1 MISLSIF
8 VVQNLK
14 RMKKTI
20 LLASLFM
27 LTLGFNSCGSED
39 SKTDEHQEETSN
51 NTTTENTE
59 IAALDAN
66 EVKALD
72 NTESENVYVAPPK
85 AAKGTKV
92 LIKTS
97 MGDVKVLLYD
107 ETPGH
112 RDNFVKLVKE
122 KFYNDIL
129 FHRVIKDFMIQ
140 TGDPVSVGAAQGVN
154 LGAGGPGYTLPAE
167 IIPGLFHKKGALSA
181 ARQGDQ
187 TNPLKASSGSQFYIV
202 TGKVT
207 PRAQL
212 DQMAAQQNK
221 QAQDQAVG
229 AFLEDPKNAAY
240 MEQYKA
246 FQAMYQTQDQAKMA
260 EAQKGF
266 ETLIAEITPLAT
278 ANLELPGYTEE
289 QKKVYETIG
298 GTPFLDNNYTVFG
311 EVIEGLDIVDKIGL
325 VATAPGDRPVEDV
338 KIISM
343 EIVKK

>member
-1 MISLSIF
+1 M
-8 VVQNLK
+8 VQNLIK
-14 RMKKTI
+14 MKKTI

-27 LTLGFNSCGSED
+27 LTLGLNSCGNED
-39 SKTDEHQEETSN
+39 KNTDQHQEETSQA
-51 NTTTENTE
+51 TTSENTE
-59 IAALDAN
+59 IAVLDAKD
-66 EVKALD
+66 VKAL
-72 NTESENVYVAPPK
+72 ENANNELLNIAPPK

-97 MGDVKVLLYD
+97 MGDIKVLLYD

-122 KFYNDIL
+122 NFYNDIL

-140 TGDPVSVGAAQGVN
+140 TGDPKSKGAAKGVN

-187 TNPLKASSGSQFYIV
+187 VNPQKNSSGSQFYIV

-221 QAQDQAVG
+221 QAQDQAIG
-229 AFLEDPKNAAY
+229 AFLEDPKNATY
-240 MEQYKA
+240 MDKYKA
-246 FQAMYQTQDQAKMA
+246 YQAMYQTQDQEKMA

-278 ANLELPGYTEE
+278 TNLELPGYSEE